1 MIAVR
6 IAKVLLILSS
16 GTFCLLVGYNNIVDY
31 SSNFAFVEHVLSM
44 DTTFPE
50 NVVRANRALWL

>member
-6 IAKVLLILSS
+6 IAKVLVILSS
-16 GTFCLLVGYNNIVDY
+16 GAFCLLVGYNNIVGY
-31 SSNFAFVEHVLSM
+31 SINFAFVEHVLSM